1 MARRAELD
9 IKGKRLRLLFS
20 DVLGLERGK
29 YLFGDVADNGRAA
42 FCVGVYPL
50 TTDKE
55 ILDISR
61 QQFDVGLPDVEAFVD
76 RDTLRQGW
84 EEDTIVGIADVEQ
97 HGVPLDV
104 DPRQVLRVAV
114 QPWQAMGLE
123 PMFSFESEFYL
134 CDKDE
139 DGAWKP
145 VDLPSHRVYGTGA
158 AIDPD
163 GTVDEMV
170 RASLMTGFPIEAWG
184 AEFDTAAYEVN
195 LRYKEVIA
203 AADECFL
210 FRLLV
215 KEVASK
221 HDKLA
226 TFLGRP
232 FNDRGGSGLHLNISF
247 RREDGS
253 NAFHDP
259 NAPDGL
265 TPMVKGCIAGLL
277 AHHEAIAAIA
287 APHVNAYKRLQP
299 DMLNGYWA
307 NWGYDDR
314 TVCIR
319 VPPARGEGT
328 RIEHRMAD
336 GAANPYLV
344 AAAVLHAARF
354 GVEHQM
360 QPPSAQNVGEPVN
373 TDRRVPPTLETALAA
388 LEADAELCA
397 ALGPWL
403 IETFTK
409 LKRAEWERYQ
419 KAVEDTGTTDVTPW
433 EIEYYLP
440 FF

>member
-1 MARRAELD
+1 
-9 IKGKRLRLLFS
+9 LRT
-20 DVLGLERGK
+20 
-29 YLFGDVADNGRAA
+29 A
-42 FCVGVYPL
+42 
-50 TTDKE
+50 
-55 ILDISR
+55 
-61 QQFDVGLPDVEAFVD
+61 VE
-76 RDTLRQGW
+76 
-84 EEDTIVGIADVEQ
+84 
-97 HGVPLDV
+97 
-104 DPRQVLRVAV
+104 
-114 QPWQAMGLE
+114 PWHAMGLE

-170 RASLMTGFPIEAWG
+170 RDSLKTGFPIEAWG
-184 AEFDTAAYEVN
+184 SEFDSAAYEVN
-195 LRYKEVIA
+195 LRYKEVIP

-215 KEVASK
+215 KEVAAK
-221 HDKLA
+221 HEKLA

-247 RREDGS
+247 RRADGS

-319 VPPARGEGT
+319 IPPARGEGT
-328 RIEHRMAD
+328 RLEHRMAD
-336 GAANPYLV
+336 GAANPYLA

-360 QPPSAQNVGEPVN
+360 EPPPAQVAGEPAN
-373 TDRRVPPTLETALAA
+373 TERRVPPTLDAALAA
-388 LEADAELCA
+388 LEADTELCA

>member
-1 MARRAELD
+1 MD
-9 IKGKRLRLLFS
+9 TKGKRLRLLYS
-20 DVLGLERGK
+20 DVLGVERGK
-29 YLFGDVADNGRAA
+29 YLFDEVADSGRAA
-42 FCVGVYPL
+42 FCIGVYPL

-55 ILDISR
+55 ILEISR

-76 RDTLRQGW
+76 RDTLRPGW
-84 EEDTIVGIADVEQ
+84 EPDTIVGIADVHH
-97 HGVPLDV
+97 HGQPIEV
-104 DPRQVLRVAV
+104 DPRNVLRRAV
-114 QPWQAMGLE
+114 EPWRAMGLE
-123 PMFSFESEFYL
+123 PMFAFESEFYL
-134 CDKDE
+134 CDRDEDE
-139 DGAWKP
+139 DGKPKAWKP
-145 VDLPSHRVYGTGA
+145 VDLPSHRVYGTGMS
-158 AIDPD
+158 IDPD

-170 RASLMTGFPIEAWG
+170 RAAQAVGFPIEAWG
-184 AEFDTAAYEVN
+184 SEFDTAAYEVN
-195 LRYKEVIA
+195 IKYKDVLS

-215 KEVASK
+215 KEIAAK
-221 HDKLA
+221 HGKLA

-232 FNDRGGSGLHLNISF
+232 FGDRGGSGLHLNISF

-259 NAPDGL
+259 ASRDGL
-265 TPMVKGCIAGLL
+265 SPLARECIAGLL
-277 AHHEAIAAIA
+277 SHHEAIAAFA

-328 RIEHRMAD
+328 RLEHRMSD
-336 GAANPYLV
+336 GAANAYLV

-360 QPPSAQNVGEPVN
+360 QPPEPQPVGEAPN
-373 TDRRVPPTLETALAA
+373 TDRKVPGSLEQALVALETDDELSLAMGA
-388 LEADAELCA
+388 
-397 ALGPWL
+397 WL

-409 LKRAEWERYQ
+409 LKRGEWERYQ
-419 KAVEDTGTTDVTPW
+419 KAVEDTSTLDVTPW
-433 EIEYYLP
+433 ESEYYLP

>member
-1 MARRAELD
+1 MD

-84 EEDTIVGIADVEQ
+84 EEDTIVGIADVQQ
-97 HGVPLDV
+97 HGAPLDV
-104 DPRQVLRVAV
+104 DPRQVLRAAV
-114 QPWQAMGLE
+114 EPWQAMGLE
-123 PMFSFESEFYL
+123 PMFAFESEFYL

-139 DGAWKP
+139 DGVWKP

-158 AIDPD
+158 SIDPD
-163 GTVDEMV
+163 GTVDDMV
-170 RASLMTGFPIEAWG
+170 RASLKTGFPIEAWG

-195 LRYKEVIA
+195 LRYREVIA

-215 KEVASK
+215 KEVAAK

-354 GVEHQM
+354 GVDHQM